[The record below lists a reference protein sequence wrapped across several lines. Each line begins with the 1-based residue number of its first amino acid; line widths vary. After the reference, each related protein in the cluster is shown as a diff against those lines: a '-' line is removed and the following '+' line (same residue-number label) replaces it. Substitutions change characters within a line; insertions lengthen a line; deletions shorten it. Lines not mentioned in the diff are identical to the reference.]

1 MLHRRQLH
9 ILKPDGTVFQHGFY
23 HRVLADFAGEYLLA
37 QLVENHALQHAL
49 EGPGAELRV
58 EALLAEVVEHLVGGF
73 EGDADFVQALLNL
86 LELAV
91 PQTAPFFEDVAL
103 TCCIISFLTAMTPAT
118 EPQSTKLNGL
128 QISLLRLFDRGMSDE
143 EVLELRRVLVAHM
156 SQKLLTEVERV
167 NEERGYTAADVE
179 EMLNDPS

>member
-1 MLHRRQLH
+1 
-9 ILKPDGTVFQHGFY
+9 
-23 HRVLADFAGEYLLA
+23 
-37 QLVENHALQHAL
+37 
-49 EGPGAELRV
+49 
-58 EALLAEVVEHLVGGF
+58 
-73 EGDADFVQALLNL
+73 
-86 LELAV
+86 
-91 PQTAPFFEDVAL
+91 
-103 TCCIISFLTAMTPAT
+103 MTPAT